1 MPARITPVRDEVRQ
15 IAPYNSGLT
24 IGEVR
29 QRFSPE
35 RIAKLG
41 SNESPLGPSASV
53 RDVLNGFF
61 DNVKL
66 YPDPQGR
73 ELGAA
78 IALSAGTSA
87 DRVIL
92 GNGSEDLLSVICR
105 TILRPGDS
113 MVTLYPSFP
122 LHEDYATIMGA
133 HVQRVNVLADLT
145 IDVDALVAALQ
156 TKPRMVMFANPM
168 NPVGSWLNPAEMARV
183 IDACSPETV
192 LVIDEAYAEYA
203 AGQDYPTAA
212 ELLEGSGKSW
222 ITLRTFSKAFG
233 LAGLRIGYGITSD
246 PELRAF
252 LDRVRTP
259 FNTNGP
265 AQAAALAALN
275 DVPHLAEVIAL
286 AISER
291 HRMRGT
297 LEQRGYFVAPSK
309 GNFLFFNARQD
320 ASALSEQL
328 LHHGVIV
335 KPWKQPGYDTY
346 IRVSIGSVADNNQF
360 LDALDAVTTPV

>member
-15 IAPYNSGLT
+15 IAPYNAGLT
-24 IGEVR
+24 LGEVR

-73 ELGAA
+73 ELGDALAVAA
-78 IALSAGTSA
+78 GISA
-87 DRVIL
+87 DRIIL

-105 TILRPGDS
+105 TVLRPGDS

-133 HVQRVNVLADLT
+133 RVERVNVLADLT
-145 IDVDALVAALQ
+145 IDVDTLVAALEA
-156 TKPRMVMFANPM
+156 KPRMAMFANPM
-168 NPVGSWLNPAEMARV
+168 NPVGSWLDPAEMARV
-183 IDACSPETV
+183 IEACSSETV

-203 AGQDYPTAA
+203 AGDDYPSAA
-212 ELLEGSGKSW
+212 VLLEGSGKSW

-233 LAGLRIGYGITSD
+233 LAGLRIGYGIASD

-265 AQAAALAALN
+265 AQSAALAALQ
-275 DVPHLAEVIAL
+275 DHSHLAEVISL
-286 AISER
+286 AITER
-291 HRMRGT
+291 KRVRAA

-309 GNFLFFNARQD
+309 GNFLFFDSRQNAGMV
-320 ASALSEQL
+320 SERL

-335 KPWKQPGYDTY
+335 KPWKQAGYETY
-346 IRVSIGSVADNNQF
+346 VRVSIGSAEENDQF
-360 LDALDAVTTPV
+360 LDALVAVTTPA

>member
-15 IAPYNSGLT
+15 IAPYNAGLT
-24 IGEVR
+24 LGEVR

-73 ELGAA
+73 ELGEALAVAA
-78 IALSAGTSA
+78 GISAN
-87 DRVIL
+87 RVIL

-105 TILRPGDS
+105 TVLRPGDS

-133 HVQRVNVLADLT
+133 RVERVNVLADLT
-145 IDVDALVAALQ
+145 IDVDALVAALEA
-156 TKPRMVMFANPM
+156 KPRMAMFANPM
-168 NPVGSWLNPAEMARV
+168 NPVGSWLDPAEMARV
-183 IDACSPETV
+183 IEACSSETV

-203 AGQDYPTAA
+203 AGVDYPSAA
-212 ELLEGSGKSW
+212 ALLEDSGKSW

-233 LAGLRIGYGITSD
+233 LAGLRIGYGIASD

-265 AQAAALAALN
+265 AQSAALAALQ
-275 DVPHLAEVIAL
+275 DHSHLVRAA
-286 AISER
+286 
-291 HRMRGT
+291 

-309 GNFLFFNARQD
+309 GNFLFFDSRQN
-320 ASALSEQL
+320 ASAVSERL

-335 KPWKQPGYDTY
+335 KPWKQAGYETY
-346 IRVSIGSVADNNQF
+346 VRVSIGSAEENDQF
-360 LDALDAVTTPV
+360 LDALVAVTTPA